1 MENNNLIQFLN
12 HRYIN
17 LESYK
22 KNGKAVRT
30 PVWFVEDKG
39 VIYVRTDQ
47 NSGKMKR
54 MHNNNHI
61 LIVPSDFRGKPK
73 GSWIKAEINI
83 ASTNEKERANKLLD
97 QKYGLQAKILKL
109 IYKIKRI
116 KPTIVSIYIVK

>member
-1 MENNNLIQFLN
+1 LENNNLIQFSN

-54 MHNNNHI
+54 VHNNNHI

-73 GSWIKAEINI
+73 GSWIEAEINI
-83 ASTNEKERANKLLD
+83 ASTNEKAKANKLLD

-116 KPTIVSIYIVK
+116 KPTIVSIHIVK

>member
-39 VIYVRTDQ
+39 VIYVRTDL

-116 KPTIVSIYIVK
+116 KPTIVSIHIVK

>member
-1 MENNNLIQFLN
+1 MENNNLIQFIN

-39 VIYVRTDQ
+39 VIYVRTDK

-54 MHNNNHI
+54 VRNNHHI
-61 LIVPSDFRGKPK
+61 RIVPSDFRGKPK
-73 GSWIKAEINI
+73 GSWIDAEVNI
-83 ASTNEKERANKLLD
+83 SNTTEKQKANKLLD
-97 QKYGLQAKILKL
+97 QKYGLQGKILKL

-116 KPTIVSIYIVK
+116 NPTIVSIHIIK

>member
-1 MENNNLIQFLN
+1 LENNNLIQFLN

-54 MHNNNHI
+54 MRNNNHI